1 MVKIHV
7 LSCLALLALKAFAG
21 PFDGSKVAADAKWV
35 IHLDADAFR
44 KSALGQY
51 AIEKFLKPKLE
62 ENEQFKKLNLS
73 INLQNISGLT
83 AYGSAFDKNPEGVL
97 VLSTTADVKKDL
109 DTLVGMAAL
118 SENEKKDVVML
129 QEKPFLLYSIKDQ
142 IFVAP
147 GVANSVLIAKS
158 REMLE
163 QGREVALGKGDNLS
177 KTKGLNDYP
186 AANAKSFLMV
196 MAEGFNDIE
205 GIPPQAHVLREA
217 KGARLL
223 LGESDEN
230 LFLNL
235 VFKAKDES
243 ASTKIQQIFQGIV
256 ALVSLSQPDKEL
268 TELANNSKI
277 ASAGSNVS
285 VELKVPAAKALK
297 VFEDK
302 HGNGNDHRPAKRNRE
317 KRRNQESEPPKE
329 ESKAAQ
335 ETI

>member
-1 MVKIHV
+1 MLKIHV
-7 LSCLALLALKAFAG
+7 LSCLALLVVKAFAG
-21 PFDGSKVAADAKWV
+21 PFDSSRVAADAKWV

-44 KSALGQY
+44 KSVVGQY
-51 AIEKFLKPKLE
+51 SIEKFLKPKLE

-83 AYGSAFDKNPEGVL
+83 AYGPAFDKNAEGVL

-147 GVANSVLIAKS
+147 GVGNSVLIAKS

-163 QGREVALGKGDNLS
+163 QGREVVLGKGENLGKS
-177 KTKGLNDYP
+177 KGLTDYP
-186 AANAKSFLMV
+186 AMSDKCFLMV

-217 KGARLL
+217 KGARVL
-223 LGESDEN
+223 LGEANEN
-230 LFLNL
+230 LFFNL

-243 ASTKIQQIFQGIV
+243 ASTKIQQILQGIV

-268 TELANNSKI
+268 TELASNSKI

-285 VELKVPAAKALK
+285 VELKIPAAKAVK
-297 VFEDK
+297 VFDER
-302 HGNGNDHRPAKRNRE
+302 HGDDHRPAKRNRE

-329 ESKAAQ
+329 EPKAAQ
-335 ETI
+335 ETN

>member
-1 MVKIHV
+1 MLKIHV
-7 LSCLALLALKAFAG
+7 LTCLALLLVKVFAG
-21 PFDGSKVAADAKWV
+21 PFDSSKVAADAKWV

-44 KSALGQY
+44 KSAVGQY

-83 AYGSAFDKNPEGVL
+83 AYGPAFEKQPEGIL
-97 VLSTTADVKKDL
+97 VLTTTADVKKDL

-142 IFVAP
+142 IYVAP
-147 GVANSVLIAKS
+147 GGPGNSVIIAKS

-163 QGREVALGKGDNLS
+163 QGREVALGTGENLS
-177 KTKGLNDYP
+177 KSKGLSDYP
-186 AANAKSFLMV
+186 ATNEKSFLMV
-196 MAEGFNDIE
+196 MAEGFNEIE

-217 KGARLL
+217 KGARVL
-223 LGESDEN
+223 LGEANEN
-230 LFLNL
+230 LFFNL

-243 ASTKIQQIFQGIV
+243 ASTKIQQILQGIV
-256 ALVSLSQPDKEL
+256 ALVSLSQPDKDL
-268 TELANNSKI
+268 TELASNSKV

-285 VELKVPAAKALK
+285 VELKMPTAKAVK
-297 VFEDK
+297 VFEEK
-302 HGNGNDHRPAKRNRE
+302 HGDDHRPARRNRE
-317 KRRNQESEPPKE
+317 KRRNQESKPARE
-329 ESKAAQ
+329 EAKAAQ
-335 ETI
+335 ETN